1 MTQIIDENAFL
12 KLYMFVKIL
21 KESAVI
27 MKWENY
33 DNILPF
39 WMTVFKEQA
48 PRQFPYMSICSFEK
62 PTSTYGIT
70 FKQFFF
76 NYHLEIRIFCKQKSG
91 RL

>member
-1 MTQIIDENAFL
+1 MTHIIDENAFL

-39 WMTVFKEQA
+39 
-48 PRQFPYMSICSFEK
+48 
-62 PTSTYGIT
+62 
-70 FKQFFF
+70 
-76 NYHLEIRIFCKQKSG
+76 
-91 RL
+91 